1 MPHRPMIAT
10 THLIRITNLN
20 TGPAK
25 TNMKALH
32 LLLLGHGW
40 LVHDCMMVCFLICFV
55 VDWLFLQW
63 RLCNPWADHDWLSL
77 SSCWSSVWTG
87 EPGVCCMVSL
97 VYYTFAY
104 IIVAVFWSP
113 SHPLSLLQYFRVL
126 GPLHYALCFSFSFQN
141 FFRFKAKTWVWW
153 QGEDCFN
160 NIQIVACCCKLALGL
175 HTTEDWGN
183 IFYATIMVFI
193 TGYWWSYWAGQVS
206 KYSSVK
212 LCVENN

>member
-1 MPHRPMIAT
+1 MPYRPMTAT

-20 TGPAK
+20 TGPEKA
-25 TNMKALH
+25 NMTALD

-40 LVHDCMMVCFLICFV
+40 LVPDCMMVYFLICFV

-63 RLCNPWADHDWLSL
+63 RLCDLWADNDWLSL

-113 SHPLSLLQYFRVL
+113 GYPLSLWHAFIDIWLEPLVYMLLIWFSKLLQIL
-126 GPLHYALCFSFSFQN
+126 N
-141 FFRFKAKTWVWW
+141 K
-153 QGEDCFN
+153 D
-160 NIQIVACCCKLALGL
+160 LGL
-175 HTTEDWGN
+175 MTR
-183 IFYATIMVFI
+183 
-193 TGYWWSYWAGQVS
+193 
-206 KYSSVK
+206 
-212 LCVENN
+212 